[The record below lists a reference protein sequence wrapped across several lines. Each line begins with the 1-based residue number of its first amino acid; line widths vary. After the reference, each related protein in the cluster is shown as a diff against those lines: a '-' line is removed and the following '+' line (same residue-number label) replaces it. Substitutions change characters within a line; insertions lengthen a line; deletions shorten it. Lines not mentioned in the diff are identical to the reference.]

1 MPTSST
7 AFSRMRGWFQY
18 CQGPAAK
25 RDGCTVAV
33 LTIACAGLWLHTE
46 TPAVAQG
53 LGINGSNASV
63 RRDAYGRVTYTNPP
77 VSPYVN
83 LGFNPNGL
91 SNYQTLVRP
100 MIAERE
106 ASRWQ
111 SEILQPSRQPRDDAR
126 DGRNRRDSK
135 MEDSKPGTPGNVRF
149 MHYSHFYGG
158 LR

>member
-1 MPTSST
+1 MQTSPR
-7 AFSRMRGWFQY
+7 ALSRLRERFRY
-18 CQGPAAK
+18 CRGPAAK

-33 LTIACAGLWLHTE
+33 LTIACAGLWLQVE
-46 TPAVAQG
+46 RPAVAQG
-53 LGINGSNASV
+53 LGVNGANASV

-100 MIAERE
+100 MIDERE
-106 ASRWQ
+106 ALRWQ
-111 SEILQPSRQPRDDAR
+111 SEILQPSRQTRNDPRDGHD
-126 DGRNRRDSK
+126 RRDSK
-135 MEDSKPGTPGNVRF
+135 AEDSKPGAPGSVRF